1 MENRGNQQYSYL
13 QQQPDLNAQQR
24 IQQFEEIAKYY
35 TEAANALRNN
45 DDESSERYL
54 QQAQQQQRQFD

>member
-24 IQQFEEIAKYY
+24 IQQFEEIANIILK
-35 TEAANALRNN
+35 
-45 DDESSERYL
+45 
-54 QQAQQQQRQFD
+54 RQMH